1 MELRNNFYEIYI
13 VLEKT
18 LVQFV
23 CTYLDR
29 GRCNSVF
36 SKILWIVISWLLLHG
51 IAQIF
56 IWNIC
61 IARDDIEIISF
72 LICNIRKKG

>member
-1 MELRNNFYEIYI
+1 MELRKIFFERYI

-36 SKILWIVISWLLLHG
+36 SKILLIVITWLLLHG
-51 IAQIF
+51 IAQNF

-61 IARDDIEIISF
+61 IARDNIEKISV
-72 LICNIRKKG
+72 IVPY

>member
-1 MELRNNFYEIYI
+1 MELRKNFYKTYI

-23 CTYLDR
+23 CTYLGR
-29 GRCNSVF
+29 GRCNPVF
-36 SKILWIVISWLLLHG
+36 SKIILIVISWLLFYG
-51 IAQIF
+51 ITQNF

-61 IARDDIEIISF
+61 IARDDIEKISV
-72 LICNIRKKG
+72 IVPQ

>member
-1 MELRNNFYEIYI
+1 MELRKTFYERYI

-36 SKILWIVISWLLLHG
+36 SKILLIVIIWLLLHG
-51 IAQIF
+51 IAQTFIF
-56 IWNIC
+56 NIC
-61 IARDDIEIISF
+61 IARDDIEKNFVIVPQ
-72 LICNIRKKG
+72 